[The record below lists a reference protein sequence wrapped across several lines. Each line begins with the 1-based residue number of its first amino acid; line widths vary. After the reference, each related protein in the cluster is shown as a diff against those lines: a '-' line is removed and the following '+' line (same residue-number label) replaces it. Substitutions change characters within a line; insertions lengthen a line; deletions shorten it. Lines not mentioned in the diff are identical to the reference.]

1 MKTNPRILLLG
12 KQGQVGFELS
22 RALAPVAQLIAVGR
36 QECDLTNADG
46 LRRLVRETDPA
57 VIVNAAAYTD
67 VDKAESDRATAF
79 AVNRD
84 APRVLG
90 EEAARIGAAVIH
102 YSTDYVFDGSSGEAY
117 GEADPTGPLNVY
129 GESKLQGE
137 LGLADACGSALVL
150 RTSWVFGSYG
160 TNFVKSILRLAADR
174 NQLNVVS
181 DQVGTPTCAA
191 LIADVTAHLI
201 CRLLD
206 GRDFPYGLYH
216 FAAAGYANRFE
227 LAKLI
232 VERAVAA
239 GLSMRLNPLEIVPI
253 STCDFPAAAP
263 RPLNS
268 RLAID
273 KFEKAFDFSLPNW
286 QDGLSYVLDQLFHK

>member
-1 MKTNPRILLLG
+1 MRPNPRILLLG
-12 KQGQVGFELS
+12 KRGQVGFELS

-36 QECDLTNADG
+36 HECDLTNADA
-46 LRRLVRETDPA
+46 LRRLVRDVDPQ

-67 VDKAESDRATAF
+67 VDKAESDQATAF

-137 LGLADACGSALVL
+137 LGLTDACGRVLIL

-160 TNFVKSILRLAADR
+160 RNFVKSILRLAADR
-174 NQLNVVS
+174 TQLKVVS
-181 DQVGTPTCAA
+181 DQVGTPTSAP
-191 LIADVTAHLI
+191 LIADVTAHLA
-201 CRLLD
+201 CRLLN
-206 GRDFPYGLYH
+206 GGDFPYGLYH
-216 FAAAGYANRFE
+216 LAAAGHANRFE

-232 VERAVAA
+232 LERAVAA
-239 GLSMRLNPLEIVPI
+239 GLPMRLDPVSMVPI
-253 STCDFPAAAP
+253 STREFPAAAP

-268 RLAID
+268 RLAVD
-273 KFEKAFDFSLPNW
+273 KFEKAFDFSLPDW
-286 QDGLSYVLDQLFHK
+286 QDGLAYVLDQLFDK